1 MSDVKDGGASTG
13 FSPHRKQPRPE
24 RSNRVITRG
33 RVPVLSPEPPAAAAA
48 SCSPAGRVERPRE
61 GTGAEVSAPSFR
73 ERRV

>member
-1 MSDVKDGGASTG
+1 MGDVEDDGASTG

-48 SCSPAGRVERPRE
+48 SCSPAGSVEQRQR
-61 GTGAEVSAPSFR
+61 GVDDEV
-73 ERRV
+73 RRVFCDRSA